1 MFFYCFRE
9 GCFDSII
16 KFICRV
22 TVQVSVK
29 SNVCQLSVAFIYV
42 VSSVLDDYT
51 LLCTMD
57 VSALYT
63 NIPHTDGTDACREYL
78 DKRPDKTTST
88 SFICNLISLILTMN
102 NFIFNGLN
110 YLQVNG
116 TAMGTCMAP
125 NYANIFMGKLETN
138 FLNTYPIKP
147 LLWLRYIDDIFILW
161 NHGKNTLIDFISAA
175 NALHPSIKFTFDI
188 SDKVISFLD
197 LNVHKTDSNRLE
209 TDLYSKPTNAHLYLH
224 YNSCHP
230 RHTKNSLPYSL
241 AYRLLR
247 ICSTENFLTKRLD
260 ELRQFLLNR
269 QYKPKLIDDAFDKI
283 RNLKRADCLKRK
295 NKKQTK
301 NRVPLVTTFN
311 PGLPNIPQILR
322 KYLPIL
328 HSSERCL
335 AAIPECPIL
344 SFRRPRNL
352 RDILVKAKV
361 NDKNKKRGFNPCKDK
376 RCLTCPSALTGE
388 TVPITSTSDT
398 FTINKHLTCKS
409 YNVIYVVTCK
419 RCKKQYVGKTET
431 TLNLRVNNHRS
442 FINTKKQDPLSRHFY
457 TNNHTF
463 ADYQIT
469 AIDFIPYADTHT
481 ICNKET
487 FYIKLF
493 KTIHPSGINS
503 HDQSIY
509 PIANH

>member
-1 MFFYCFRE
+1 
-9 GCFDSII
+9 
-16 KFICRV
+16 
-22 TVQVSVK
+22 
-29 SNVCQLSVAFIYV
+29 
-42 VSSVLDDYT
+42 
-51 LLCTMD
+51 MD

-88 SFICNLISLILTMN
+88 SFICNLITLILTMN

-110 YLQVNG
+110 YLQING

-295 NKKQTK
+295 NKKT
-301 NRVPLVTTFN
+301 
-311 PGLPNIPQILR
+311 
-322 KYLPIL
+322 
-328 HSSERCL
+328 
-335 AAIPECPIL
+335 
-344 SFRRPRNL
+344 
-352 RDILVKAKV
+352 
-361 NDKNKKRGFNPCKDK
+361 NKKPSTPCDH
-376 RCLTCPSALTGE
+376 
-388 TVPITSTSDT
+388 I
-398 FTINKHLTCKS
+398 
-409 YNVIYVVTCK
+409 
-419 RCKKQYVGKTET
+419 
-431 TLNLRVNNHRS
+431 
-442 FINTKKQDPLSRHFY
+442 
-457 TNNHTF
+457 
-463 ADYQIT
+463 
-469 AIDFIPYADTHT
+469 
-481 ICNKET
+481 
-487 FYIKLF
+487 
-493 KTIHPSGINS
+493 
-503 HDQSIY
+503 
-509 PIANH
+509 